1 MKYVIAIPCP
11 DCMKSGKNDHGLSY
25 MIDERSHRGLT
36 KIFKSRESALD
47 FVQKNLDKE
56 DQEASMVIPIDEV
69 VEFNEGGNLLK

>member
-11 DCMKSGKNDHGLSY
+11 DCM
-25 MIDERSHRGLT
+25 T

-69 VEFNEGGNLLK
+69 VEFNQAK